1 MDTLGARIKAR
12 RIELGFKSTSALAR
26 ALKVSHVTV
35 SAWEKDEYRPDGN
48 NSDNLYT
55 VLKTNSEWLR
65 KGRGDPNAQQMFPV
79 KVSVSDNMANY
90 DLAKPQVNTYPI
102 IGWVQAGAWSSA
114 NQEVLADAEYRPA
127 PVPCGDESFILEVR
141 GSSMEPEFYAGDLIF
156 VDPSKQ
162 HDNYSFVIAL
172 LEDENEATFKQLI
185 IEDGKKYLKAFN
197 PDWPNKFTSING
209 NCRIIG
215 TVVGKWKKY

>member
-1 MDTLGARIKAR
+1 
-12 RIELGFKSTSALAR
+12 
-26 ALKVSHVTV
+26 
-35 SAWEKDEYRPDGN
+35 
-48 NSDNLYT
+48 
-55 VLKTNSEWLR
+55 
-65 KGRGDPNAQQMFPV
+65 
-79 KVSVSDNMANY
+79 
-90 DLAKPQVNTYPI
+90 
-102 IGWVQAGAWSSA
+102 
-114 NQEVLADAEYRPA
+114 
-127 PVPCGDESFILEVR
+127 
-141 GSSMEPEFYAGDLIF
+141 MEPEFYAGDLIF

-185 IEDGKKYLKAFN
+185 IEDGKKYLKALN